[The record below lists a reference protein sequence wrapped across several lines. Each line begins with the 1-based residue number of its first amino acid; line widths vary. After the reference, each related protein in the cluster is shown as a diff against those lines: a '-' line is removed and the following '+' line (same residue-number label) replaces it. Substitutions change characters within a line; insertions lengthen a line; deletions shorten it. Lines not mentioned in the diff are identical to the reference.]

1 VPHVKLQMQKL
12 NSGLKFVDTKSRSH
26 STHKS
31 PSSISEINIMAEAS
45 PVSGYQHDDAWD
57 KNWLRVD
64 DTHEIYYEQYGPK
77 DGKPGTSNSHHA

>member
-1 VPHVKLQMQKL
+1 
-12 NSGLKFVDTKSRSH
+12 
-26 STHKS
+26 
-31 PSSISEINIMAEAS
+31 MAEAP

-77 DGKPGTSNSHHA
+77 DGKLGTSNSHHA